1 MKKILYVLTIFVLMS
16 ISTPAFAAKS
26 VKVSALTPFNSLRP
40 VFTMKV
46 MTLERAEFKNGI
58 VFEDGTVI
66 DGVIYDVKQPKRGK
80 LNASFKFRPISY
92 TYNGKTTKIE
102 DPEFVAKYAEFK
114 ELDKAGLATSAAT
127 TAGGMI
133 FKIPMLSEG
142 VSFAKGV
149 WKNPENNRIKSGAV
163 QVYKDSFLSYVEEGK
178 DVVINKEQMFI
189 LKFKSSDLEDLDET
203 PPNNVSNPE
212 ETSQSQSVQTAPP
225 VVPSAEVKTAEEAPL
240 PQEIETKPI
249 HAVSPEDVLKEVE
262 LNTK

>member
-16 ISTPAFAAKS
+16 ISSPAFAAKS

-58 VFEDGTVI
+58 IFEDGTVI
-66 DGVIYDVKQPKRGK
+66 DGVIFDVKQPKRGK

-127 TAGGMI
+127 TAGGMLL
-133 FKIPMLSEG
+133 KIPMFSQG

-149 WKNPENNRIKSGAV
+149 WKNPESNRLKSGAV
-163 QVYKDSFLSYVEEGK
+163 QVYKDSFLVYVEEGK

-203 PPNNVSNPE
+203 PPNNVTHPDESNQPHSE
-212 ETSQSQSVQTAPP
+212 QVAQPA
-225 VVPSAEVKTAEEAPL
+225 VPSAEVKKAEELPL
-240 PQEIETKPI
+240 PQESQTKPI
-249 HAVSPEDVLKEVE
+249 HALSPEDVLKEVE